1 MIARVRGRLAESGG
15 YTLSEMIVVLT
26 ILLIVVAGLG
36 QLFESASKAEVDMSN
51 RFRAQQNAR
60 LALDGLRR
68 EIHCAN
74 AVTMGTLPTSS
85 ITITLGK
92 YCPSNTTGATASFT
106 WCTVGAAAPYTLWR
120 YTGTSCSGAGKP
132 WVSNLTTPSGDL
144 TTPPRVFTGYTAPVN
159 GSLGTLSVD
168 LPVDLTPS
176 DAKQRYDV
184 KDDIVLRNTI
194 RP

>member
-15 YTLSEMIVVLT
+15 YTLSEMIVVLA
-26 ILLIVVAGLG
+26 ILLIVVAALA
-36 QLFESASKAEVDMSN
+36 QLFESATKAEVDMSN
-51 RFRAQQNAR
+51 RFQAQQNAR

-68 EIHCAN
+68 EIHCASD
-74 AVTMGTLPTSS
+74 VTWTGTPPVSS

-92 YCPSNTTGATASFT
+92 YCASNTTGATASFT
-106 WCTVGAAAPYTLWR
+106 WCTTGTGVPYTLWR
-120 YTGTSCSGAGKP
+120 YIGTSCAGTGKP
-132 WVSNLTTPSGDL
+132 WVSNLTTPN
-144 TTPPRVFTGYTAPVN
+144 VFTAYTAPAS

-184 KDDIVLRNTI
+184 QDNIVLRNTI
-194 RP
+194 RL

>member
-1 MIARVRGRLAESGG
+1 MIARVRSRLSENAG

-26 ILLIVVAGLG
+26 ILLIVVAALA

-51 RFRAQQNAR
+51 RFQAQQNAR

-74 AVTMGTLPTSS
+74 AVTLGTLPTSS

-92 YCPSNTTGATASFT
+92 YCPSNTTGSAASFT
-106 WCTVGAAAPYTLWR
+106 WCTTGTGVPYTLWR
-120 YTGTSCSGAGKP
+120 YSGTSCAGTGKP
-132 WVSNLTTPSGDL
+132 WVSNLTTPN
-144 TTPPRVFTGYTAPVN
+144 VFTAYTAPAS

-168 LPVDLTPS
+168 LPIDVTPS

-184 KDDIVLRNTI
+184 QDDIVLRNTI